1 MRSALKI
8 TYFLDLNLP
17 GRADNEGQKSTGQPG
32 LMLKV

>member
-1 MRSALKI
+1 MKI

-17 GRADNEGQKSTGQPG
+17 SRVDNEGQKSTGQPG